1 MIELNQVEK
10 HYGRVRALAG
20 VSLRVP
26 AGAVYGLIGPNG
38 AGKTTAL
45 RLIAGLSRPT
55 SGTIRLAG
63 VDSRRGGAG
72 RAMVGYLPQR
82 VEVNHLATSWEVLQL
97 FARLRDLDDGAVD
110 RVLAEGGLLE
120 ERDRPVRELSGG
132 MRQRLGL
139 AIARLGD
146 PPILLLDEPNAGLD
160 PRAVIELRRHVRRLA
175 DDGRTVVISSHS
187 LAELE
192 LVCDRLAVL
201 VEGRV
206 VLEGSLEALK
216 QAGGHGS
223 LDELFMEATA

>member
-1 MIELNQVEK
+1 MIELQEVEK

-55 SGTIRLAG
+55 RGAIRVAG
-63 VDSRRGGAG
+63 VDARRGGAG

-82 VEVNHLATSWEVLQL
+82 VEVNRLATVREVLDL
-97 FARLRDLDDGAVD
+97 FARLRNLEAAAVE
-110 RVLAEGGLLE
+110 RAVAEGGLRE
-120 ERDRPVRELSGG
+120 ECDRRVAELSGG

-160 PRAVIELRRHVRRLA
+160 PRAVIELRRYVRRLA
-175 DDGRTVVISSHS
+175 DEGRTVVISSHS

-192 LVCDRLAVL
+192 LVCDRLVVL

-206 VLEGSLEALK
+206 VLEGALDALK
-216 QAGGHGS
+216 QANGHRS

>member
-1 MIELNQVEK
+1 MIELREVEK
-10 HYGRVRALAG
+10 HYGRVRALSG
-20 VSLRVP
+20 VSLSIP
-26 AGAVYGLIGPNG
+26 AGVVYGLIGPNG

-45 RLIAGLSRPT
+45 RLITGLSRPT
-55 SGTIRLAG
+55 AGSVILG
-63 VDSRRGGAG
+63 VDAFPTGRGG

-82 VEVNHLATSWEVLQL
+82 VEVNRLATALEVLQL
-97 FARLRDLDDGAVD
+97 FARLRNVDGEAID
-110 RVLAEGGLLE
+110 RALAEGGLQG
-120 ERDRPVRELSGG
+120 ERNRRVAELSGG

-160 PRAVIELRRHVRRLA
+160 PRAAIELRRYVRRLA
-175 DDGRTVVISSHS
+175 DQGRTVVISSHS

-216 QAGGHGS
+216 RASGHGS